1 MSGRRAF
8 PPIPIAVNTTDNDP
22 SGHAGTA
29 GDFAFLRVPGLGFCI
44 GLGPFEARET
54 RPEDG
59 SPCFYSNDFQLAD
72 PLPWK
77 CPSQFRVAGDLA
89 PLTENISAE
98 MPEIG
103 WDPPGQRQWESLCQ
117 SIHRDLDAT
126 RYTKIVPVVTEVG
139 CLTNGGLDALVHGLP
154 GLPPVYWSYAYRAGD
169 RGLVGATPERLF
181 SLDGNRLE
189 TMALAGTAPVERVQP
204 FSRNPKEIREHEL
217 VADYLVA
224 TLGGLGRVV
233 RQPREI
239 MHLGSIVHFKSDIRV
254 ELAHPLDV
262 DELIHRLHPT
272 PALGVLPRTPDNLAV
287 LAAYRAKLGAPRRF
301 GAPFGLWNA
310 GVFHGVVGIR
320 HICWRGDTVLLPSGC
335 GVIAESDPLHE
346 WRELALKRESV
357 KRMFGL

>member
-1 MSGRRAF
+1 MTF
-8 PPIPIAVNTTDNDP
+8 PDHDP
-22 SGHAGTA
+22 TGSA

-44 GLGPFEARET
+44 GRGPFHALAG
-54 RPEDG
+54 RPADG
-59 SPCFYSNDFQLAD
+59 RPCFYSNDFQLAD
-72 PLPWK
+72 PTPWK
-77 CPSQFRVAGDLA
+77 CPSRFWVAGDLA
-89 PLTENISAE
+89 SLAENISGD

-117 SIHRDLDAT
+117 SIRRDLDAG

-139 CLTNGGLDALVHGLP
+139 CLSGGGLDALVHGLP

-181 SLDGNRLE
+181 SLTGKRLE

-204 FSRNPKEIREHEL
+204 FSVNPKEIREHEL
-217 VADYLVA
+217 VANHLVS
-224 TLGGLGRVV
+224 TLGAIGSVV

-239 MHLGSIVHFKSDIRV
+239 MHLGSIVHFKSDIQV
-254 ELAHPLDV
+254 ELDQDLDIDQLV
-262 DELIHRLHPT
+262 HLLHPT
-272 PALGVLPRTPDNLAV
+272 PALGVLPRDQANLAV

-301 GAPFGLWNA
+301 GAPFGLWHA
-310 GVFHGVVGIR
+310 GDFHGVVGIR

-357 KRMFGL
+357 KRMFGV